1 MPKGHSLDVEFD
13 ENGEKVLPDEP
24 KVSAKTGK
32 RRKAKPHSIKP
43 SQFKKICN
51 LIRAGNYVKPSV
63 LACGVNYNTFLSY
76 MSKGKKG
83 IRPYDEYYEA
93 VEQAKAEFETGAVS
107 TISDSGKEGNI
118 GAYMWMLP
126 RMFPK
131 RWQTTQRIEA
141 EVDNTQKI
149 ELIRYSDKKK
159 DDDKQGDSG

>member
-1 MPKGHSLDVEFD
+1 MKSRRLDVDVD
-13 ENGEKVLPDEP
+13 ENGYKIEPDEP

-32 RRKAKPHSIKP
+32 RVKAKPYAIKP
-43 SQFKKICN
+43 SQIDKICN

-63 LACGVNYNTFLSY
+63 KAVGVNYNTFLSY
-76 MSKGKKG
+76 MKKG
-83 IRPYDEYYEA
+83 RKEIRPYDEYYKK

-107 TISDSGKEGNI
+107 KINESGADGNI

-149 ELIRYSDKKK
+149 ELIKYSDKKS
-159 DDDKQGDSG
+159 DD

>member
-1 MPKGHSLDVEFD
+1 MSKGHSLDVEFD
-13 ENGEKVLPDEP
+13 ENGERVLPNEP
-24 KVSAKTGK
+24 SVSAKTGK

-43 SQFKKICN
+43 SQIKKICN

-63 LACGVNYNTFLSY
+63 LAVGVNYNTFLDY
-76 MSKGKKG
+76 MKKGKKG
-83 IRPYDEYYEA
+83 IRPYDEYYQD
-93 VEQAKAEFETGAVS
+93 VEMAKAGFETDAVS
-107 TISDSGKEGNI
+107 SIAQSGADGNV

-149 ELIRYSDKKK
+149 ELVRFSEVKKEDKEE
-159 DDDKQGDSG
+159 